1 MGPTIITDKNA
12 IQSLSQTEIHFLF
25 KYFYVNIPPILVRE
39 ILGDLAKDNH
49 GRTAQEAEVTILARK
64 LLSNDSGINVHYHV
78 LILNEL
84 MGNTVQMDFR
94 TLRNSSKVTKDGK
107 TGALINETDEERIV
121 RNWQN
126 GIFDNKDYG
135 MALEWRNS
143 INNISIDEIRSMST
157 HIIQNLKDFH
167 INSLDNINELILQN
181 FESDRFQQSL
191 LTLIIEINKF
201 NQEYATQIF
210 YRWESLNKPSIKEF
224 CPYAYYCI
232 FAFSFWNLG
241 TLRSLFGR
249 ATDIID
255 IEYLFYL
262 PFTRVFV
269 SNDNFHERIVPYL
282 IQKNQK
288 FITGR
293 ELKEDLK
300 LVADKWKLLNDEEKI
315 EWHNNY
321 GSKPTTD
328 TPLTFD
334 LYNKYFVNQI
344 SVACQSEDE
353 IEFMEIRRQIHID
366 SPCPCGSGV
375 SYKNCHG
382 K

>member
-12 IQSLSQTEIHFLF
+12 IQSLSRSEIHFLF
-25 KYFYVNIPPILVRE
+25 KYFYVIIPPILVRE
-39 ILGDLAKDNH
+39 ILGDLVKDNND
-49 GRTAQEAEVTILARK
+49 RTSQEANVRILSKK
-64 LLSNDSGINVHYHV
+64 LLSNDSGINVHYLD

-84 MGNTVQMDFR
+84 MGIAVPMDFR
-94 TLRNSSKVTKDGK
+94 MLRNSTKIVKEGK
-107 TGALINETDEERIV
+107 TGALTNETEEERIV

-126 GIFDNKDYG
+126 GIFDNKDYKT
-135 MALEWRNS
+135 ASEWRNS
-143 INNISIDEIRSMST
+143 INNISIDEIKGMSS

-167 INSLDNINELILQN
+167 INSLDNINELILKI
-181 FESDRFQQSL
+181 FELDHFQQPL

-210 YRWESLNKPSIKEF
+210 YRWESSKKPPIKEF
-224 CPYAYYCI
+224 CPYTFYCT
-232 FAFSFWNLG
+232 FALLFWNLG

-262 PFTRVFV
+262 PFTRVFA

-288 FITGR
+288 FITGK
-293 ELKEDLK
+293 ELKDDLK
-300 LVADKWKLLNDEEKI
+300 LVADKWKLLTDEEKI
-315 EWHNNY
+315 DWHKIHGN
-321 GSKPTTD
+321 KPTSE

-334 LYNKYFVNQI
+334 LYNKYFLNQK
-344 SVACQSEDE
+344 SETSQSEDE
-353 IEFMEIRRQIHID
+353 IDYMEIRRQIHID

-375 SYKNCHG
+375 SFENCHG